1 MSRDAPANPAQL
13 NETAREILAGLVN
26 ADFSALADSFAN
38 AGFAVCVPAR
48 GILQIRAAAAPA
60 SRRRLLL
67 SVGIHGDETAPIEIL
82 AHLLAHLTQAPHVLR
97 VDLMLVVG
105 NPAAIAQGKR
115 YIEADLNRQFES
127 RPSMAG
133 ETAEAQRAGQIMR
146 ATQQFFTTG
155 KGEGERESEIWH
167 LDLHTAIRSSHYPSF
182 AIVPEQV
189 TGAARQALL
198 DWLAAAGTDAAVLS
212 PKSSGTYSAYTAL
225 KFGAIACTA
234 ELGRVARLGANDLSS
249 FASAQA
255 ALLAMLTG
263 GVTVPGTPPLL
274 FSVAQE
280 LTKFSEA
287 FTLAIA
293 DSTGN
298 FTAMAQGALIA
309 TDGEHVYRV
318 AAETEYVLFPNAA
331 VAIGHRAGLM
341 VVRHGA
347 P

>member
-1 MSRDAPANPAQL
+1 MSREDAHNRAQVSEPRMAQVSDL
-13 NETAREILAGLVN
+13 LAGLVN
-26 ADFSALADSFAN
+26 ADFSALADCFAN
-38 AGFAVCVPAR
+38 AGFAVRVPAR
-48 GILQIRAAAAPA
+48 GILQIHAAAAAVP
-60 SRRRLLL
+60 RRRVLL
-67 SVGIHGDETAPIEIL
+67 SVGIHGDETAPVEIL
-82 AHLLAHLTQAPHVLR
+82 AHLLAHLAQAPHALR

-105 NPAAIAQGKR
+105 NPAAISQATR

-133 ETAEAQRAGQIMR
+133 DTLEAQRAEQIMR
-146 ATQQFFTTG
+146 ATDQFFTA
-155 KGEGERESEIWH
+155 GEGECWH

-182 AIVPEQV
+182 AIMPEQV
-189 TGAARQALL
+189 TGEARQALL
-198 DWLAAAGTDAAVLS
+198 GWLAAAGTGAVVLS
-212 PKSSGTYSAYTAL
+212 QKSSGTYSAYTAI

-234 ELGRVARLGANDLSS
+234 ELGRVARLGANDLSP
-249 FASAQA
+249 FAAAQA

-263 GVTVPGTPPLL
+263 VATVPGTPPLL

-280 LTKFSEA
+280 LTKLSHA

-318 AAETEYVLFPNAA
+318 AAQTEYVLFPNAA
-331 VAIGHRAGLM
+331 VAIGQRAGLM

-347 P
+347 A